1 MMWGVLPD
9 WFWVWPTKF
18 CEWAVLPHLKWLGR
32 NVIIPLS
39 VMSFLRRASWHIALF
54 IGIVELVD
62 VANGLIRK
70 ILPLFEDGETPST
83 YKEFIEKQKKRK
95 QSLV

>member
-1 MMWGVLPD
+1 
-9 WFWVWPTKF
+9 
-18 CEWAVLPHLKWLGR
+18 
-32 NVIIPLS
+32 
-39 VMSFLRRASWHIALF
+39 MSFLRRASWHIALF